1 MGAVARFLLGNASN
15 NWFGTEFPYG
25 ILLVNI
31 LGSLIMGIL
40 FVILVEKSLLPAI
53 WRSTLL
59 VGFLGAFTT
68 FSTFSLQTL
77 SLIETGRL
85 AAAAVYV
92 IASVT
97 LCLFAVTIGIY
108 ITRELTT

>member
-1 MGAVARFLLGNASN
+1 VTELLAIALGGALGAVARFLLGNASN

-53 WRSTLL
+53 W
-59 VGFLGAFTT
+59 
-68 FSTFSLQTL
+68 FSRCF
-77 SLIETGRL
+77 
-85 AAAAVYV
+85 YH
-92 IASVT
+92 
-97 LCLFAVTIGIY
+97 LFNLFPANLKPY
-108 ITRELTT
+108 